1 MFRLRGRLDEEDSNW
16 LASQHALARA
26 YEADRQVKKAV
37 EPLEHVVALREQLLA
52 TPHLQLIFDNG
63 DAQILVLRH
72 GCAL

>member
-1 MFRLRGRLDEEDSNW
+1 MQKMQSYCPRRSYFIVTGEQMAAMELWSGVPHPQMVR
-16 LASQHALARA
+16 
-26 YEADRQVKKAV
+26 
-37 EPLEHVVALREQLLA
+37 LREQLLA